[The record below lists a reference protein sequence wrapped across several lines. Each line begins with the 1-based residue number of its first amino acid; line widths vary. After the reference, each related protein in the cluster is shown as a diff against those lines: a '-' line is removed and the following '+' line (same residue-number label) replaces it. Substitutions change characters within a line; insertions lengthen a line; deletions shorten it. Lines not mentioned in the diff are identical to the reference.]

1 MVPYV
6 SLLRP
11 RTRKL
16 HGLVRRQNQ
25 AADARSTSAGGIH
38 GRRRHGDSPLTASP
52 PSAPATPAAE
62 ESSNPEEGKAV
73 TEEEQEGKEEQL
85 PPEDP
90 SACVDTIQSTPSPP
104 EGPGVVDSQEGSKE
118 PERTIAT
125 RRKARGRAG
134 NNTGQGE
141 SGSRNPEGPS

>member
-1 MVPYV
+1 MDADDMAAMMSSADQETAVPNKT
-6 SLLRP
+6 P
-11 RTRKL
+11 T
-16 HGLVRRQNQ
+16 
-25 AADARSTSAGGIH
+25 DAPN
-38 GRRRHGDSPLTASP
+38 SPLTASP

-73 TEEEQEGKEEQL
+73 AEEEQEGKEEQL